1 MGAKRRTRRTRPE
14 CQEPSSTDLEPQL
27 VEVMRVGISDGRPF
41 ISLAPV
47 EWLDSPERW
56 GSLLCDTLLNIANAY
71 SLVGDYDFERTAC
84 RIFDGLHQRL
94 RDAPVISGTLM
105 NN

>member
-1 MGAKRRTRRTRPE
+1 MGAKRRTARTRLE
-14 CQEPSSTDLEPQL
+14 GNEPSASGLEPPL
-27 VEVMRVGISDGRPF
+27 VEVMRVGISDGRPL

-47 EWLDSPERW
+47 AWLESPERW

-71 SLVGDYDFERTAC
+71 SLAGDYDFERTAC